1 MRVLGL
7 DTSTTSTGY
16 AIIDNGKLIDY
27 GCIKP
32 PNKLNTIDRIIY
44 IEKEVKE
51 IIFKKEIEYVVIEEL
66 AIMRNGSTAKI
77 LAGLLYHLMIEFR
90 KRELLTVLVRPSE
103 ARKGR
108 ITGKNRQELK
118 QNAIY
123 YVKSKYKIKDV
134 NDDIADSIILA
145 EYGSELEIE

>member
-1 MRVLGL
+1 M
-7 DTSTTSTGY
+7 
-16 AIIDNGKLIDY
+16 
-27 GCIKP
+27 
-32 PNKLNTIDRIIY
+32 
-44 IEKEVKE
+44 
-51 IIFKKEIEYVVIEEL
+51 VIEEL
-66 AIMRNGSTAKI
+66 AMVRNGAVTKV
-77 LAGLLYHLMIEFR
+77 LAGLLYHLIIEFR

-118 QNAIY
+118 QNAID

>member
-32 PNKLNTIDRIIY
+32 DKKLNTIEKIIY
-44 IEKEVKE
+44 IEKEIKE
-51 IIFKKEIEYVVIEEL
+51 IIKKKEIEYVAIEEL
-66 AIMRNGSTAKI
+66 AMVRNGAVTKL
-77 LAGLLYHLMIEFR
+77 LAGLLYHLVIEFT
-90 KRELLTVLVRPSE
+90 KKELLTVLVRPSE

-118 QNAIY
+118 QNAINY
-123 YVKSKYKIKDV
+123 IKGKYNVKV
-134 NDDIADSIILA
+134 NDDEADAIIIA
-145 EYGSELEIE
+145 EYGDSLEIE

>member
-32 PNKLNTIDRIIY
+32 PKDLDTIDRIIY

-66 AIMRNGSTAKI
+66 AIMRNGLTAKI
-77 LAGLLYHLMIEFR
+77 LAGLLYHLIIEFR

-118 QNAIY
+118 QNAID
-123 YVKSKYKIKDV
+123 YVKNKYKIKDV

>member
-32 PNKLNTIDRIIY
+32 PKDLDTIDRIIY

-66 AIMRNGSTAKI
+66 AIMRNGLTAKI
-77 LAGLLYHLMIEFR
+77 LAGLLYHLIIEFR

-118 QNAIY
+118 KNAIT
-123 YVKSKYKIKDV
+123 YVKAKYKKDV
-134 NDDIADSIILA
+134 NDDEADSIILA
-145 EYGSELEIE
+145 EYGSELDIE

>member
-32 PNKLNTIDRIIY
+32 PKDLDTIDRIIY

-66 AIMRNGSTAKI
+66 AMVRSGTVTKV
-77 LAGLLYHLMIEFR
+77 LAGLLYHLIIEFR

-118 QNAIY
+118 QNAIT
-123 YVKSKYKIKDV
+123 YVKDKYKKDV
-134 NDDIADSIILA
+134 NDDEADSIILA
-145 EYGSELEIE
+145 EYGSELDIE